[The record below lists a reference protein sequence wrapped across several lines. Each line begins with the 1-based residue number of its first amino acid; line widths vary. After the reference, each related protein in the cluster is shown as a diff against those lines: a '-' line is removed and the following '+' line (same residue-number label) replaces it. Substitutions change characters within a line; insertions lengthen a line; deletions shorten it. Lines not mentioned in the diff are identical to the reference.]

1 MFPVSEFNFVVCGMA
16 TFAATVGY
24 VCTKKIRGNP
34 DTPLAGPSQASI
46 EPSVPP
52 ALEHLEKIP
61 QSIAPME
68 PVQIIPSL
76 TTSERRRSLKRK
88 SLHDEDEYNNLGYPY
103 NLGALYPNKR
113 SKTPPKEDEAEAT
126 VEVSPPVLR
135 ASPPPE
141 ILDIEP
147 VTQHPAN
154 EAFVPKPESSEV
166 ESFQGPSQT
175 EETAKA
181 VDEVAPKGEKIQ
193 DDAPTKSSLPTPPTT
208 PETTVFSA
216 KVQPKI
222 DPHRF
227 TSTSGGFASFASS
240 PSAFKSFKASTTT
253 SRPAWS
259 GLDSLSASNNDALNS
274 SPPGLAL
281 TQTENKDSDQTPSNY
296 SHVTGEED
304 EDIRSEVKGV
314 KLFIKRGTKDFT
326 DGMMGHIKLLSSR
339 DRNSPRER
347 LIFRREPLWQVMMNT
362 RLFSAVRCTFEEE
375 ECILRVI
382 LAESLVTSQK
392 EKKEIVVYALKP
404 GRGCT
409 KQDFIG
415 FARSVLASEGL
426 ITSGAKP

>member
-34 DTPLAGPSQASI
+34 DGPLAGPSQASI
-46 EPSVPP
+46 ESSIHP
-52 ALEHLEKIP
+52 ALERLEKTS

-68 PVQIIPSL
+68 PIQILPSL
-76 TTSERRRSLKRK
+76 TTSEKRRSLKRK
-88 SLHDEDEYNNLGYPY
+88 SLHDEDEYNNLEYPY

-126 VEVSPPVLR
+126 VAAFMPVVR

-147 VTQHPAN
+147 VAQQSAN
-154 EAFVPKPESSEV
+154 EASVPKPESSEV
-166 ESFQGPSQT
+166 EPSQGRSQI

-193 DDAPTKSSLPTPPTT
+193 DDAPAKASLPTPPIT

-222 DPHRF
+222 EPQRF

-259 GLDSLSASNNDALNS
+259 GPDSPSARSHDALDA

-296 SHVTGEED
+296 SHITGEED
-304 EDIRSEVKGV
+304 EDVRSEVKGV
-314 KLFIKRGTKDFT
+314 KLFVKRGTKDFT

-362 RLFSAVRCTFEEE
+362 RLSSAVRCTFEEE

-382 LAESLVTSQK
+382 LAESLVASQK

-409 KQDFIG
+409 KQDFAG

-426 ITSGAKP
+426 MASGTKP